1 MKKRYIF
8 IIASIVMTIAYFD
21 VVDSCEQIDNII
33 SDMLQLESDIKTEI
47 DTNGNINLKI
57 VTP

>member
-1 MKKRYIF
+1 MKKRYIL